1 MKKTTLKWLGV
12 LTVSS
17 LLVGCQS
24 AETKNEETIEQKT
37 KQVVDN
43 QSSTSEHT
51 HLDNQEHNHSY
62 AQDEEAEKIYAGYFE
77 DDQVQERS
85 LSDWEGDW
93 QSVYPYLLDGTL
105 DEVFEHK
112 AEQKGDKTFEEYKAY
127 YETGYKTNTERI
139 VIKGNNVTFYEN
151 GKAYTGE
158 YLPDGYEILNYE
170 AGNRGVRYVFKLI
183 EPTDKLPQ
191 YIQFSDH
198 NISPTKADHFHLYWG
213 DDREALLK
221 ELTNWPTYFPADM
234 DGHTIAHEMIA
245 H

>member
-1 MKKTTLKWLGV
+1 MKKTAIKWLGV

-17 LLVGCQS
+17 LLIGCQS
-24 AETKNEETIEQKT
+24 VETKVEENTEVKA
-37 KQVVDN
+37 KQTVN
-43 QSSTSEHT
+43 NPSTESEHK
-51 HLDNQEHNHSY
+51 HSDEHGHDHSH
-62 AQDEEAEKIYAGYFE
+62 AHDEEAEKIHAGYFE
-77 DDQVQERS
+77 DSHVQERT

-112 AEQKGDKTFEEYKAY
+112 AEHKGDKTFEEYKAY
-127 YETGYKTNTERI
+127 YEVGYKTNTERI
-139 VIKGNNVTFYEN
+139 VIDGNNVTFYEN

-158 YLPDGYEILNYE
+158 YQTDGYEILNYE
-170 AGNRGVRYVFKLI
+170 AGNRGVRYVFKLVA
-183 EPTDKLPQ
+183 PADNVPQ

-198 NISPTKADHFHLYWG
+198 NISPTKAEHYHLYWG
-213 DDREALLK
+213 DDCESLLN
-221 ELTNWPTYFPADM
+221 EVTNWPTYFPSEM